1 MSRVYVFSPDNTDY
15 STVGECGSLMPK
27 DGTYE
32 LIANGMGEIAFKH
45 PIDKLGKYLFLQKD
59 AVLKIEVPVRTMPE
73 IESGQFVTQVEK
85 WTVKQT
91 ATKNQRYVYTKAV
104 DGKKIKTLKLGA
116 EVVVTQKPDGGNRW
130 KIKSGK
136 TSGWMLHSGL
146 EQSVEIVIP
155 DDATGIEEAAPAVE
169 SREQLFC
176 IYDITRMD
184 DEITCYARPI
194 RYDLL
199 YNITTFDTSNAVS
212 LQDALDGVL
221 NNCIIPHD
229 FTAKT
234 NISASRTGAHYADK
248 DPIFAILDPD
258 QGLAAEYRAQF
269 VSDNFE
275 LFLLQNA
282 GANRGFRIAFGGN
295 MTGISFNEN
304 TDKVATVIRPIG
316 EKKDGKPLYLE
327 GDGVVVSPLA
337 DKYRIRKIYPLYC
350 TDCKVGTNGVTTE
363 IARARMREQAQAMFD
378 SGADLPTVNISVTFS
393 DLGDTPRHKQ
403 YKNLKTVFLYDEVT
417 VYHPRIGADLTTEV
431 TRIVWDFVRDRMQ
444 TVELGSLMAM
454 TPSIAS
460 WQIASGISGSKI
472 AGGTIGSAQLTD
484 EAISARHVQAES
496 INTEALQA
504 ESVTAEKLHAGAV
517 TADKIAAGAIDTV
530 SLEAV
535 TAKIESLTASDIE
548 TDRLAAALAAFSVI
562 TAGTASFDRATVEH
576 LVANLFNLTGSAV
589 MEDVFIH
596 NLKIA
601 YAQMV
606 SASIGNLVLQASD
619 GSYYQIDVD
628 QNGAVTTTRVYPSN
642 AEIEEGVFGDTRPII
657 ATQMTVDD
665 MNATTIKAVSMLVNK
680 IDAAKIDTDE
690 LFARDAFIT
699 QLTTSKIV
707 GDKSLILISAAADDA
722 KTAAEQA
729 KTTADTANDNAASAQ
744 TAASDAA
751 KSASAANTSA
761 SSAASDASAAKTA
774 ATNAQSS
781 ASTASAAASNAAT
794 SASDAKKA
802 ADNASAVANEAK
814 SDAKAATDIAN
825 AAKATADTASIN
837 AEDALRDATNAGA
850 LAQNAVKA
858 IGDIPNY
865 VEIAEDGSG
874 VYVRDIQGESVLKLN
889 SGSVSVGA
897 VSGGTDGY
905 SQLAAKYVQFGNYQ
919 LRKSGDGGLV
929 FKLAE
934 G

>member
-45 PIDKLGKYLFLQKD
+45 PLDKLGKYLFLQKD

-184 DEITCYARPI
+184 DEITCYAHPI

-199 YNITTFDTSNAVS
+199 YNLTTFDTSKAVT
-212 LQDALDGVL
+212 LQESLDGVL
-221 NNCIIPHD
+221 NSCIIPHD

-275 LFLLQNA
+275 LFLLQKA
-282 GANRGFRIAFGGN
+282 GANRGFRIAFGEN

-378 SGADLPTVNISVTFS
+378 SGADLPTVNVSVTFS

-454 TPSIAS
+454 TPSVAS

-504 ESVTAEKLHAGAV
+504 ESVTAEKLQAGAV

-535 TAKIESLTASDIE
+535 TGKIESLTASDIT
-548 TDRLAAALAAFSVI
+548 TDRLAAALAAFTVI
-562 TAGTASFDRATVEH
+562 TAGAAEFDRASIKH
-576 LVANLFNLTGSAV
+576 LVAQAMNLSFGTAS
-589 MEDVFIH
+589 EVFID
-596 NLKIA
+596 NLRVK

-606 SASIGNLVLQASD
+606 SATVGNLVIQASN
-619 GSYYQIDVD
+619 GRYYQIDVD
-628 QNGAVTTTRVYPSN
+628 ANGNVTSTPVTVSEDEINAGMTDGGKVILATNITADSLNTSN
-642 AEIEEGVFGDTRPII
+642 IL
-657 ATQMTVDD
+657 ATYGL
-665 MNATTIKAVSMLVNK
+665 INK
-680 IDAAKIDTDE
+680 IDAARIDVDE
-690 LFARDAFIT
+690 LFVRNAFIAHL
-699 QLTTSKIV
+699 LTTDISSNSYIQQSIINTATGEVEKYVRLDGNGIVIGKNTDNTQQLLLDETGVSTRINGQQYSKF
-707 GDKSLILISAAADDA
+707 GDKF
-722 KTAAEQA
+722 
-729 KTTADTANDNAASAQ
+729 
-744 TAASDAA
+744 
-751 KSASAANTSA
+751 
-761 SSAASDASAAKTA
+761 
-774 ATNAQSS
+774 
-781 ASTASAAASNAAT
+781 
-794 SASDAKKA
+794 
-802 ADNASAVANEAK
+802 
-814 SDAKAATDIAN
+814 
-825 AAKATADTASIN
+825 
-837 AEDALRDATNAGA
+837 
-850 LAQNAVKA
+850 
-858 IGDIPNY
+858 
-865 VEIAEDGSG
+865 
-874 VYVRDIQGESVLKLN
+874 
-889 SGSVSVGA
+889 
-897 VSGGTDGY
+897 
-905 SQLAAKYVQFGNYQ
+905 VQFGNYQ
-919 LRKSGDGGLV
+919 LRRSADGGLV
-929 FKLAE
+929 FKLTE

>member
-45 PIDKLGKYLFLQKD
+45 PLDKLGKYLFLQKD

-136 TSGWMLHSGL
+136 TSGWMLYSGL
-146 EQSVEIVIP
+146 EQSVEIIIP
-155 DDATGIEEAAPAVE
+155 DEATGIEEAAPAVE

-199 YNITTFDTSNAVS
+199 YNLTTFDTSKAVT
-212 LQDALDGVL
+212 LQESLDGVL

-275 LFLLQNA
+275 LFLLQKA
-282 GANRGFRIAFGGN
+282 GANRGFRIAFGEN

-378 SGADLPTVNISVTFS
+378 SGADLPTVNVSVTFS

-454 TPSIAS
+454 TPSVAS

-472 AGGTIGSAQLTD
+472 AGGTIDSAQLKD
-484 EAISARHVQAES
+484 EAISTRHVQAES
-496 INTEALQA
+496 INTQALQA
-504 ESVTAEKLHAGAV
+504 ESVTAEK
-517 TADKIAAGAIDTV
+517 IAAGAIDADKIKANALDTIT
-530 SLEAV
+530 LNAV
-535 TAKIESLTASDIE
+535 TAKVESLTAADIS
-548 TDRLAAALAAFSVI
+548 TDRLAAALAEFTVLA
-562 TAGTASFDRATVEH
+562 AGTASFNQATIKH
-576 LVANLFNLTGSAV
+576 LVAQAMNLEYGTAG
-589 MEDVFIH
+589 DVFIN
-596 NLKIA
+596 NLRVR

-606 SASIGNLVLQASD
+606 SATIGNLVIQASN
-619 GSYYQIDVD
+619 GKYYQIDVD
-628 QNGAVTTTRVYPSN
+628 ADGKVTSAPVTVSENEINAGQTNGGKVILATNITADSLNASN
-642 AEIEEGVFGDTRPII
+642 LL
-657 ATQMTVDD
+657 ATY
-665 MNATTIKAVSMLVNK
+665 ALINK
-680 IDAAKIDTDE
+680 IDAARIDVAE
-690 LFARDAFIT
+690 LFAQKAFISHL
-699 QLTTSKIV
+699 LTTDISSNSYIQQSVKDEVTGEIDVYMRLEGEGVVV
-707 GDKSLILISAAADDA
+707 GKKDA
-722 KTAAEQA
+722 PEQLLLDQGGVTVRVNG
-729 KTTADTANDNAASAQ
+729 KPYSRF
-744 TAASDAA
+744 
-751 KSASAANTSA
+751 
-761 SSAASDASAAKTA
+761 
-774 ATNAQSS
+774 
-781 ASTASAAASNAAT
+781 
-794 SASDAKKA
+794 
-802 ADNASAVANEAK
+802 
-814 SDAKAATDIAN
+814 TD
-825 AAKATADTASIN
+825 
-837 AEDALRDATNAGA
+837 
-850 LAQNAVKA
+850 
-858 IGDIPNY
+858 
-865 VEIAEDGSG
+865 
-874 VYVRDIQGESVLKLN
+874 
-889 SGSVSVGA
+889 
-897 VSGGTDGY
+897 
-905 SQLAAKYVQFGNYQ
+905 KYVQFGNYQ
-919 LRKSGDGGLV
+919 LRKSADGGLV
-929 FKLAE
+929 FKLTE